1 LYLFFPGLSIE
12 NKTKILAF
20 INFLSAMLN
29 LFFCLILVDD
39 FGVVGIAV
47 STLVTSIFSFAI
59 NFYFSQKYYH
69 IDLDRGLVFRIT
81 LIFVTC
87 FFLTLSL
94 NKYLIYSNLSIKI
107 LGIKMIFYLIV
118 CLFIYFGVY
127 RNSLSKLKL
136 HC

>member
-1 LYLFFPGLSIE
+1 
-12 NKTKILAF
+12 
-20 INFLSAMLN
+20 MLN
-29 LFFCLILVDD
+29 LFFCFILVDD

-47 STLVTSIFSFAI
+47 STLFTSIFSFAI

-69 IDLDRGLVFRIT
+69 IDLERGLVFRIA

-87 FFLTLSL
+87 FILTLSL

-127 RNSLSKLKL
+127 RNSLSKLKS
-136 HC
+136 HS